1 MADIGPTL
9 LIVEDDPDI
18 SEMLEDYFNDQEYHV
33 LTAEEGEIAV
43 EICRSK
49 RPDLILLDIRLP
61 DIDGYA
67 VAEKLR
73 TNQRTREIPIIF
85 LTEKR
90 TKSDRLQGLELGA
103 DDYVTKPF
111 DIQELGLRVRNALR
125 RTRQGA
131 LTNPVTHLPNGML
144 VDERLMACLQDE
156 GWALL
161 RISLENLDHFRE
173 TYGFVA
179 SDDVLRAVGLMIKNA
194 VRETGASDDFVGH
207 LDAYEL
213 VILTDP
219 DLVDRLQERILS
231 RVEQSIDYFYPIDER
246 GLAEDGEKRIQI
258 NFGCVYANQ
267 GPFAG
272 LSGIKEALWRDTQ

>member
-1 MADIGPTL
+1 MVDIGPTL

-18 SEMLEDYFNDQEYHV
+18 SEMLEDYFNDQEYRV
-33 LTAEEGEIAV
+33 LTAEEGEIAI

-49 RPDLILLDIRLP
+49 PPDLILLDIRLP
-61 DIDGYA
+61 DIDGYT

-73 TNQRTREIPIIF
+73 SNQRTREIPIIF

-90 TKSDRLQGLELGA
+90 TKPDRLQGLELGA

-125 RTRQGA
+125 RAHQEG
-131 LTNPVTHLPNGML
+131 LTNPVTRLPNGRL
-144 VDERLMACLQDE
+144 VDERLRACLREDR
-156 GWALL
+156 WAAL
-161 RISLENLDHFRE
+161 RITLKNLDHFRE

-179 SDDVLRAVGLMIKNA
+179 SDDVLRAVGLMIQDVA
-194 VRETGASDDFVGH
+194 GETGASSDFVGH
-207 LDAYEL
+207 LDAYAF
-213 VILTDP
+213 VIVTDP
-219 DLVDRLQERILS
+219 ERVGRLQERILG
-231 RVEQSIDYFYPIDER
+231 RLEQSIDYFYPIDEH
-246 GLAEDGEKRIQI
+246 GQAAAGADRIKI

-272 LSGIKEALWRDTQ
+272 LSGIKEALRRENR

>member
-1 MADIGPTL
+1 VADIRPIL

-18 SEMLEDYFNDQEYHV
+18 SEMLEDYFSDERYHV

-43 EICRSK
+43 EICRSD

-90 TKSDRLQGLELGA
+90 TKPDRLQGLELGA
-103 DDYVTKPF
+103 DDYLTKPF

-125 RTRQGA
+125 RTHQGA
-131 LTNPVTHLPNGML
+131 LTNPVTRLPNGVL

-156 GWALL
+156 GWVLL
-161 RISLENLDHFRE
+161 RISLQNLDHFRE
-173 TYGFVA
+173 AYGFVA
-179 SDDVLRAVGLMIKNA
+179 SDDVLRAVGLMIQNA
-194 VRETGASDDFVGH
+194 ITETGGSDDFVGH
-207 LDAYEL
+207 LDAFNF

-219 DLVDRLQERILS
+219 GLVDRLQERILS
-231 RVEQSIDYFYPIDER
+231 RVEQSIDYFYPIDKR
-246 GLAEDGEKRIQI
+246 GQAEGGEKRIKI
-258 NFGCVYANQ
+258 NFGFVYANQ

-272 LSGIKEALWRDTQ
+272 LSGIKEALWR

>member
-1 MADIGPTL
+1 VADIRPIL

-18 SEMLEDYFNDQEYHV
+18 SEMLEDYFSDERYHV

-43 EICRSK
+43 EICRSD

-90 TKSDRLQGLELGA
+90 TKPDRLQGLELGA
-103 DDYVTKPF
+103 DDYLTKPF

-125 RTRQGA
+125 RTHQGA
-131 LTNPVTHLPNGML
+131 LTNPVTRLPNGVL

-156 GWALL
+156 GWVLL
-161 RISLENLDHFRE
+161 RISLQNLDYFRE
-173 TYGFVA
+173 AYGFVA
-179 SDDVLRAVGLMIKNA
+179 SDDVLRAVGLMIQNA
-194 VRETGASDDFVGH
+194 ITETGGSDDFVGH
-207 LDAYEL
+207 LDAFNF

-219 DLVDRLQERILS
+219 GLVDRLQERILS
-231 RVEQSIDYFYPIDER
+231 RVEQSIDYFYPIDKR
-246 GLAEDGEKRIQI
+246 GQAEGGEKRIKI
-258 NFGCVYANQ
+258 NFGFVYANQ

-272 LSGIKEALWRDTQ
+272 LSGIKEALWR